1 MAFEEAIATKE
12 EIKRFRLD
20 KLWDKYN
27 EEYCINTSEDSH
39 FEINCIVDRDKDIW
53 FCHLGLERVWSK
65 EYDAFASTN
74 EVRYMLFYNNKQY
87 IVRVNDPKQDGF
99 YDKKNDF
106 RYKVWE
112 LNSIEPEIKE
122 SDEYKKVVEIIK
134 KFLVFKINKHRHSSR
149 YTISFKF

>member
-1 MAFEEAIATKE
+1 MAFEEAVATKE
-12 EIKRFRLD
+12 EIKRFGLD

-27 EEYCINTSEDSH
+27 EEYCMTTSEDSH
-39 FEINCIVDRDKDIW
+39 FRILCMLDRDKDIW
-53 FCHLGLERVWSK
+53 FCNLGFERIWEA
-65 EYDAFASTN
+65 EYDAYVAT
-74 EVRYMLFYNNKQY
+74 EEKRYMLFYNNKQY
-87 IVRVNDPKQDGF
+87 VVRVNDPKQDGF

-106 RYKVWE
+106 LNQVWE

-134 KFLVFKINKHRHSSR
+134 EFLVFDMKDYKDPSR